1 MMGLRRRRTD
11 GEALLAAVDAEPS
24 NSLPRLVFADWLEE
38 RGWPRDARMVRSG
51 IGFVGNTIRGGGY
64 GDGGDGYGGYGDG
77 YYAAGGSDGGGGY
90 GSGGYGDGGDGG
102 SAGGADAGGGYG
114 SGGYGDGGYGDGGS
128 GGDGGDGDGVGV
140 GVGAG
145 AIIKTHLSG
154 GFVMNDGLHLVCSP
168 GGWSPYVIVAWCRV
182 RDGWVVYEPGH
193 RCVRRF
199 GGLAQLSRLAA
210 KGPIASTELLDPSEN
225 GGGCSTAAVVR
236 YEVCNP
242 DAWAEACPK
251 PKGWED
257 VT

>member
-77 YYAAGGSDGGGGY
+77 YY
-90 GSGGYGDGGDGG
+90 
-102 SAGGADAGGGYG
+102 
-114 SGGYGDGGYGDGGS
+114 
-128 GGDGGDGDGVGV
+128 GDGVGV

>member
-90 GSGGYGDGGDGG
+90 GSGGYGDGG
-102 SAGGADAGGGYG
+102 
-114 SGGYGDGGYGDGGS
+114 YGDGGS
-128 GGDGGDGDGVGV
+128 GGGDGGDGDGD
-140 GVGAG
+140 GAG

>member
-64 GDGGDGYGGYGDG
+64 GDGGDG
-77 YYAAGGSDGGGGY
+77 SGGY
-90 GSGGYGDGGDGG
+90 GSGGYGDGGYGAGDGYYGAGG
-102 SAGGADAGGGYG
+102 SADGSGGYG

-128 GGDGGDGDGVGV
+128 GGGDGGDGDGD
-140 GVGAG
+140 GAG